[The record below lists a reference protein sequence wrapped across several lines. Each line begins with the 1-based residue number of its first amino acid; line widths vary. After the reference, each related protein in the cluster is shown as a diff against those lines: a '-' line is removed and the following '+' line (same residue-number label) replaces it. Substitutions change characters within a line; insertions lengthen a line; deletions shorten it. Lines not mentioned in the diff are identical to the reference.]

1 MKGDGNDEKN
11 QWINPV
17 PHGGGDAF
25 WSCSMLQTG
34 PAGINQGGNIGG
46 PRESSQDKTDE
57 TQPLEENM
65 DEDEG
70 GGAGST
76 GSTEGETGV
85 LEGLMDDAADGA
97 EEMLDGEDRESSSDR
112 ENGNSMKETT
122 ER

>member
-1 MKGDGNDEKN
+1 MKK
-11 QWINPV
+11 INGLILCLMAAV
-17 PHGGGDAF
+17 MLSGLAA
-25 WSCSMLQTG
+25 CSRQDQRESTR
-34 PAGINQGGNIGG
+34 AETSAD
-46 PRESSQDKTDE
+46 REESSQDKTDE
-57 TQPLEENM
+57 NQPLEKNM

-112 ENGNSMKETT
+112 GKRELH
-122 ER
+122 ERNN